1 MAEEVDASDDLEVDV
16 AKVDCVA
23 NRNLCGAQ
31 RIQAFPTLR
40 FFKDGKQY
48 GLDYRQDRT
57 VQALTAFLKQ
67 KVELEKTMEDWC
79 GLGVANVDVVAAT
92 PSVRAGI
99 LDANNGCSRRRSTP
113 AAWSPAT
120 F

>member
-1 MAEEVDASDDLEVDV
+1 MTASVPHRCIWCQRLEPTWEAMAEEVDASDDLEVDV

-67 KVELEKTMEDWC
+67 KVELEKTMEDWHPRRC
-79 GLGVANVDVVAAT
+79 DLGV
-92 PSVRAGI
+92 PSCCGVFT
-99 LDANNGCSRRRSTP
+99 LLM
-113 AAWSPAT
+113 
-120 F
+120 

>member
-1 MAEEVDASDDLEVDV
+1 MWFLFRRGPRRRAVVHLVPAAGTDV
-16 AKVDCVA
+16 GGHGRGSGCVGGP
-23 NRNLCGAQ
+23 RGRRREGRLCREPEPLCGAQ

-79 GLGVANVDVVAAT
+79 RLGVAND
-92 PSVRAGI
+92 G
-99 LDANNGCSRRRSTP
+99 
-113 AAWSPAT
+113 
-120 F
+120 